1 MKHIEKKGLIH
12 CGRWISAWE
21 IGQIRETVGLFPK
34 LSLTELAQTVG
45 EHLEWRTFSGRNKRD
60 ACLGLLEKL
69 ESAGLL
75 KLPEK
80 RRRGCAS
87 KVVSRP
93 EPGIELGRSPIVGRL
108 KDLGNVELEAAEDD
122 KARRLFEYCMSRHH
136 YLGASR
142 PFGCHMRY
150 FFRCREGLLGCAL
163 FAGAARA
170 IGARDK
176 WIGWNRIERSNNLG
190 LLINNTRFL
199 IFPWVGV
206 GNLASH
212 VLGKLGRRVCEDWKK
227 RWNYRPVLM
236 ETFVDAELHD
246 GACYKAANWKYP
258 GKTTG
263 TGLARKGKS
272 YETTPKRIYV
282 KALRKDFRKLLLGED
297 LFRKEAS

>member
-1 MKHIEKKGLIH
+1 MKRIEKKGLIH

-21 IGQIRETVGLFPK
+21 IGQIKETVGLFPK

-150 FFRCREGLLGCAL
+150 IFSDAAKDCSAAL
-163 FAGAARA
+163 FSPAR
-170 IGARDK
+170 
-176 WIGWNRIERSNNLG
+176 
-190 LLINNTRFL
+190 
-199 IFPWVGV
+199 P
-206 GNLASH
+206 
-212 VLGKLGRRVCEDWKK
+212 GRQ
-227 RWNYRPVLM
+227 
-236 ETFVDAELHD
+236 AQ
-246 GACYKAANWKYP
+246 
-258 GKTTG
+258 G
-263 TGLARKGKS
+263 TNG
-272 YETTPKRIYV
+272 
-282 KALRKDFRKLLLGED
+282 
-297 LFRKEAS
+297 